1 MVFYLRVSRKKRVD
15 FFIRFVSQIACVSH
29 LVGLSHYFFIFF
41 IRFMLK
47 SRVCPTVWV
56 WALLFY
62 VFFVSN
68 RVPLCGFENCF
79 YSFFYAIAKML
90 NSPFSQ
96 AKFWGVDWP
105 PRPPS
110 NTANMYRKISAVIMA
125 LQGAAGGRLLPQ
137 NFAWKKGEF

>member
-1 MVFYLRVSRKKRVD
+1 MVFYLRVSRKKREETIVD
-15 FFIRFVSQIACVSH
+15 FFIRFMSQIACVSH
-29 LVGLSHYFFIFF
+29 CVGLRLFF

-125 LQGAAGGRLLPQ
+125 LQGAAGGQPTPQ

>member
-1 MVFYLRVSRKKRVD
+1 MIIKSINYLRFGILFARLKKEERRD
-15 FFIRFVSQIACVSH
+15 NSWFFIRFMSQIACVSH
-29 LVGLSHYFFIFF
+29 CVGLSI
-41 IRFMLK
+41 IVLC
-47 SRVCPTVWV
+47 V
-56 WALLFY
+56 
-62 VFFVSN
+62 FVSN

-90 NSPFSQ
+90 NSPFSW

-125 LQGAAGGRLLPQ
+125 LQGAAGGRPTPQ